1 MEKEEKIDQDIY
13 QKHLENDFL
22 NQLERQKSIFHK
34 VVEENARLKRRINQ
48 FEKELAKDEEV
59 KTLKE
64 QIARMHQESLN
75 GFTISKRVSNKFEKF
90 KESHLREKHWDYKH
104 DCPMSA
110 GAAGG
115 RFSYT
120 FVPTGIGTLITCTC
134 ACGEEIT
141 EMDD

>member
-13 QKHLENDFL
+13 QKYLENDFL

-34 VVEENARLKRRINQ
+34 VVEENARLKRKINQ

-64 QIARMHQESLN
+64 QVARMQQESLN

-90 KESHLREKHWDYKH
+90 KESHLREKHCRGSRRQIFVYI
-104 DCPMSA
+104 CPNRDRNTHYM
-110 GAAGG
+110 
-115 RFSYT
+115 YM
-120 FVPTGIGTLITCTC
+120 C
-134 ACGEEIT
+134 
-141 EMDD
+141 MW